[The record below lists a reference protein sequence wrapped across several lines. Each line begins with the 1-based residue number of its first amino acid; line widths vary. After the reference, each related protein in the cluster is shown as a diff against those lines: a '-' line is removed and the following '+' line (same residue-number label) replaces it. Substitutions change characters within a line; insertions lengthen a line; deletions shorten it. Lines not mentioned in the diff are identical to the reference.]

1 MPFFSIS
8 NDYTIK
14 CKQGFSE
21 TSKHSKSKPSFQP
34 FTFQRKNNSAKAH
47 HVISNPAL
55 GVTHQKHT
63 DPILLSQPPKRD
75 TERCRYL
82 STFKAWTGLFI
93 SQHDLFFFQLLKSD
107 RVKHD

>member
-1 MPFFSIS
+1 MPFFFSIS

-55 GVTHQKHT
+55 VVLETHRPHLVIT
-63 DPILLSQPPKRD
+63 TSIAGHRTVSVSQ
-75 TERCRYL
+75 Y
-82 STFKAWTGLFI
+82 F
-93 SQHDLFFFQLLKSD
+93 
-107 RVKHD
+107 